1 MNWMEGCIMD
11 VSVSGLNSIFFIWPI
26 INLVILLFVLGL
38 GIYIAFLLIK
48 ALKIYIKKNS

>member
-1 MNWMEGCIMD
+1 MNF
-11 VSVSGLNSIFFIWPI
+11 SVSGRNPILFIWPI
-26 INLVILLFVLGL
+26 INLVILLFILGI